1 MNEYFLYGL
10 IILLFTLFLSSFLFK
25 RYIIVARRYNLY
37 KGYNERSSHSGQ
49 VYTGA
54 GILLAFVLSTAQ
66 IVLDTISIFDFNSIS
81 IDIHC
86 DYKSQY
92 NVLMKCRYF
101 HKIII
106 KTKK

>member
-54 GILLAFVLSTAQ
+54 VFYLPLFYQLHR
-66 IVLDTISIFDFNSIS
+66 LF
-81 IDIHC
+81 
-86 DYKSQY
+86 
-92 NVLMKCRYF
+92 
-101 HKIII
+101 
-106 KTKK
+106 